1 MNLLQQIKTT
11 YGQDVCFNKSSVF
24 TKGLEEKLQYL
35 HCYVEPRIDEI
46 LIDCFLAA
54 KEFPLKNTR
63 YLLMLTVSLN
73 KEKDTP
79 EVYLMLIEQ
88 DIEGN
93 EEAHNEISMSIPMD
107 TVGLPQIIHEC
118 IKQSGVSF
126 DTAKYCEELM
136 KFLKVLKVLKD
147 FDKEL
152 FDYDD
157 AIFETDESELTSY
170 GVLYSTEE
178 MRKDSCI
185 TVPSC
190 YLLKT
195 INSEYAESIVENV
208 IKNADITWVTE
219 SDNEEQAFKIYHQ
232 ESIMEEC

>member
-136 KFLKVLKVLKD
+136 KFLKVLKD

-157 AIFETDESELTSY
+157 AIFEADESDLTSY
-170 GVLYSTEE
+170 GVIYRTEKSNE
-178 MRKDSCI
+178 PKFYA
-185 TVPSC
+185 V
-190 YLLKT
+190 KT
-195 INSEYAESIVENV
+195 IDSEYAESIVENV

-232 ESIMEEC
+232 ESTMEEC